1 VVAAFAIGLGGL
13 GGFGCS
19 SGPKA
24 ASSAPPTD
32 CISASAITGDLTPV
46 WSFALGQGDAN
57 VLHVTQAM
65 TEHDSHV
72 GREEK
77 LAAAGNVVRLVF
89 GAGGRGKTG
98 SGGDQVG
105 DRRDPSDP
113 SDQRP
118 ARNPAQLQ

>member
-1 VVAAFAIGLGGL
+1 MTKLAQISNTIVADIE
-13 GGFGCS
+13 
-19 SGPKA
+19 SGA
-24 ASSAPPTD
+24 LRE
-32 CISASAITGDLTPV
+32 GDQLP
-46 WSFALGQGDAN
+46 S
-57 VLHVTQAM
+57 
-65 TEHDSHV
+65 
-72 GREEK
+72 EEK